1 MKSKILTFLFIFI
14 SFCYADE
21 YDLIINKF
29 NNLPIEK
36 QCDTIA
42 QIGWIYRNENPLLAL
57 KLSKYSIYLAEK
69 NNLEHLLPTYYNF
82 CGVIYRN
89 INNLFLAEKYFI
101 QALEKA
107 EKYNNKKELGY
118 AYNNIGNI
126 FIIKGDTLYAFKY
139 LEKAKI
145 TFLSINF
152 DIGIAYVYQRYG
164 QAYLALNNYNLAYS
178 NFLEAY
184 KYRQNTTDTFSI
196 LSSLK
201 QIVFTL
207 CKKKDFQTAEYYIK
221 EFDKYTPFIQKNNF
235 QKIEINLYIA
245 YYLQHTDI
253 NKSIE
258 LASKSL
264 EYFIQ
269 QKYYPNILISL
280 ELLSENY
287 KRLKDYQKQAYFLEL
302 LKYYTDE
309 NNASAHN
316 NYLSQQIFEYENKK
330 YLEIIQKNNFYLKI
344 ILLSI
349 TLSLIVI
356 TILLIRIIK
365 KKNDLKASNKK
376 LEEMNDFILSQYY
389 DINNVRKELEQ
400 SKELLEQL
408 IITLA
413 HDMKNPVAAIKSFTE
428 LTLEEIKQN
437 NYPIKQEIFKY
448 LEYIISASVSLY
460 DLIENVLYW
469 SKSLTQ
475 KIIYEPIYFNLF
487 ELFQNITNLLN
498 IQLQLKNIKLHIL
511 IPQTQEI
518 YGDPQLLQVVFRNI
532 ISNAIKFSKENDL
545 ITIRYFY
552 DGLNNIIKIED
563 NGIGMNEEKV
573 NELLDTLTIKSSHGT
588 KGEKGTGF
596 GLILIKK
603 FVELHNGKIN
613 IESTPGKGT
622 IFTVSL
628 PANY

>member
-1 MKSKILTFLFIFI
+1 M
-14 SFCYADE
+14 
-21 YDLIINKF
+21 
-29 NNLPIEK
+29 
-36 QCDTIA
+36 
-42 QIGWIYRNENPLLAL
+42 
-57 KLSKYSIYLAEK
+57 
-69 NNLEHLLPTYYNF
+69 
-82 CGVIYRN
+82 
-89 INNLFLAEKYFI
+89 
-101 QALEKA
+101 
-107 EKYNNKKELGY
+107 
-118 AYNNIGNI
+118 
-126 FIIKGDTLYAFKY
+126 
-139 LEKAKI
+139 
-145 TFLSINF
+145 
-152 DIGIAYVYQRYG
+152 
-164 QAYLALNNYNLAYS
+164 
-178 NFLEAY
+178 
-184 KYRQNTTDTFSI
+184 
-196 LSSLK
+196 
-201 QIVFTL
+201 
-207 CKKKDFQTAEYYIK
+207 
-221 EFDKYTPFIQKNNF
+221 
-235 QKIEINLYIA
+235 
-245 YYLQHTDI
+245 QHTDI

-330 YLEIIQKNNFYLKI
+330 NLEIIQKNNFYLKI

-365 KKNDLKASNKK
+365 KKNELKASNKK
-376 LEEMNDFILSQYY
+376 LEEMNDFILTQYY

-532 ISNAIKFSKENDL
+532 ISNAIKFSKDNDL

-563 NGIGMNEEKV
+563 NGIG
-573 NELLDTLTIKSSHGT
+573 
-588 KGEKGTGF
+588 
-596 GLILIKK
+596 
-603 FVELHNGKIN
+603 
-613 IESTPGKGT
+613 
-622 IFTVSL
+622 
-628 PANY
+628 